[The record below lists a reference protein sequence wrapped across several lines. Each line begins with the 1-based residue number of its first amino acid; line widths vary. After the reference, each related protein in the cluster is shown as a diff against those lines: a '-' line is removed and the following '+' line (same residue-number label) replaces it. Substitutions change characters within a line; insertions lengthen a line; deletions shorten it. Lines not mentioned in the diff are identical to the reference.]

1 MSYPAYSEM
10 KASGVEWLGDV
21 PKHWKVKRLKASL
34 SSAKNGIW
42 GDDPAGDENDIV
54 CVRVADFNRNTLTVG
69 MEKFTMRNVSH
80 SEQRG
85 RLLRRGDLLLEKS
98 GGGELQPVGFVVL
111 YNHETMAVCSNFVA
125 RLELNKSIDARY
137 FNYCHSAAYAVRL
150 NTRSIKQTTG
160 IQNLDADA
168 YFNERFPFPEITEQ
182 QQIAAFLDRKTAEL
196 DAVIRLKERQLELLA
211 EKRQALISQAVTRGL
226 DPNAPLKP
234 SGIPWLGDVP
244 EHWEVNKICW
254 LFGLIG
260 SGTTPASSNENYYD
274 GDFPWVNT
282 GELNDGVITETKKSV
297 TEEAINT
304 LSALTVFPAGTL
316 LIALYGA
323 TIGKL
328 GILNISA
335 TTNQACC
342 ALGNPIGIK
351 TKFMFYW
358 FLGNRQHIIAM
369 AYGGGQPNISQEL
382 VKQLRFAVPPLPEQ
396 QAIVAYLDTETA
408 RMEGVG
414 AAIKTQIETLREYRQ
429 ALVSA
434 AVTGKIDVRG
444 EP

>member
-1 MSYPAYSEM
+1 MSYPAYPEM
-10 KASGVEWLGDV
+10 KGSGVEWLGDV
-21 PKHWKVKRLKASL
+21 PKHWACFMLKRATRFAYGESL
-34 SSAKNGIW
+34 SDANREEGAIPVYGSNGVVGTHNEANTKSPCLIIGRKGSYGKVSYSKPSAFAIDTAFFVDKTQTHQNIRW
-42 GDDPAGDENDIV
+42 
-54 CVRVADFNRNTLTVG
+54 LYY
-69 MEKFTMRNVSH
+69 
-80 SEQRG
+80 
-85 RLLRRGDLLLEKS
+85 LLSCL
-98 GGGELQPVGFVVL
+98 
-111 YNHETMAVCSNFVA
+111 
-125 RLELNKSIDARY
+125 
-137 FNYCHSAAYAVRL
+137 
-150 NTRSIKQTTG
+150 
-160 IQNLDADA
+160 NLDGISQDTGVPGLSREDA
-168 YFNERFPFPEITEQ
+168 YSRFIAVPSKTEQ

>member
-1 MSYPAYSEM
+1 MSYPAYPEM
-10 KASGVEWLGDV
+10 KGSGVEWLGDV
-21 PKHWKVKRLKASL
+21 PKHWACFMLKRATRFAYGESL
-34 SSAKNGIW
+34 SDANREEGAIPVYGSNGVVGTHNEANTKSPCLIIGRKGSYGKVSYSKPSAFAIDTAFFVDKTQTHQNIRW
-42 GDDPAGDENDIV
+42 
-54 CVRVADFNRNTLTVG
+54 LYY
-69 MEKFTMRNVSH
+69 
-80 SEQRG
+80 
-85 RLLRRGDLLLEKS
+85 LLSCL
-98 GGGELQPVGFVVL
+98 
-111 YNHETMAVCSNFVA
+111 
-125 RLELNKSIDARY
+125 
-137 FNYCHSAAYAVRL
+137 
-150 NTRSIKQTTG
+150 
-160 IQNLDADA
+160 NLDGISQDTGVPGLSREDA
-168 YFNERFPFPEITEQ
+168 YSRFIAVPSKTEQ
-182 QQIAAFLDRKTAEL
+182 QQIASFLDRKTAEL

-408 RMEGVG
+408 RMEGIG

>member
-1 MSYPAYSEM
+1 MSYPAYPEM
-10 KASGVEWLGDV
+10 KGSGVEWLGDV
-21 PKHWKVKRLKASL
+21 PKHWACFMLKRATRFAYGESL
-34 SSAKNGIW
+34 SDANREEGAIPVYGSNGVVGTHNEANTKSPCLIIGRKGSYGKVSYSKPSAFAIDTAFFVDKTQTHQNIRW
-42 GDDPAGDENDIV
+42 
-54 CVRVADFNRNTLTVG
+54 LYY
-69 MEKFTMRNVSH
+69 
-80 SEQRG
+80 
-85 RLLRRGDLLLEKS
+85 LLSCL
-98 GGGELQPVGFVVL
+98 
-111 YNHETMAVCSNFVA
+111 
-125 RLELNKSIDARY
+125 
-137 FNYCHSAAYAVRL
+137 
-150 NTRSIKQTTG
+150 
-160 IQNLDADA
+160 NLDGISQDTGVPGLSREDA
-168 YFNERFPFPEITEQ
+168 YSRFIAVPSKTEQ

-408 RMEGVG
+408 RMEGIG